1 MAKFQHKK
9 GYYKKNYN
17 PNTHYLNVE
26 SQGTYVFVTFY
37 PEQVIKPEF
46 RKQLFPNSS
55 QDKEQGKQISDPQ
68 YWSKPFGKKVVEEC
82 RNYLKKMVVRAVG
95 EWEIALIC
103 HDKDMTVEK
112 DNKLKAKHKKTHFH
126 AVIWRKDGKR
136 FRVRKVLQIL
146 GLNFDAVL
154 DANILDK
161 TFSSISSRN
170 VKNALQYLLHMTEA
184 SELDG
189 KEPYNQSELISNL
202 TDEQL
207 DNIFHATVQ
216 DKLSNDDW
224 DKLAEMAY
232 QCGKNLHDF
241 RTFTTRHFNI
251 RQQSQA
257 PFKVIKQYYENGLL
271 DAVATAEDFPRIN
284 IILRGVKNTGKSYS
298 TQKALNKLHMRVY
311 SAISGSGKYDG
322 LSADD
327 DCLLFDD
334 KNGSQLLSVCS
345 DSPVLLHRRN
355 VGYSPWVGN
364 SVIALTNKSFTHW
377 IKNSSSNEIHTENG
391 EVVEEDRDA
400 YDAMISRFYFCE
412 VVWPDFQPQDFSGQ
426 DYSRA
431 AYIKVVKRYD
441 RGSEENKKIHDEMF
455 YQLIKPIEEEIKNY
469 YQIKYYEY
477 WNKYH
482 DEKHQQKVVS
492 TDKNNVQYYFDNRI
506 ENIDNQNDTETTEN
520 VDKSTT
526 SITNRVKTQP
536 VLDLGKYPIFE
547 NKNDDAVGHDANA
560 LTPKEIDDLA
570 NSFGISK

>member
-9 GYYKKNYN
+9 GYYKKNYS

-37 PEQVIKPEF
+37 PEHVIKPEF

-68 YWSKPFGKKVVEEC
+68 FWSKPFGKKVVAEC
-82 RNYLKKMVVRAVG
+82 KKYLKKMVVRAVG

-189 KEPYNQSELISNL
+189 KEPYDQSELISNL

-251 RQQSQA
+251 RQQSQS
-257 PFKVIKQYYENGLL
+257 PFKVVKQYYENGLL

-355 VGYSPWVGN
+355 VGYSPWVGD

-412 VVWPDFQPQDFSGQ
+412 VVWPDFQPQDFSGV

-431 AYIKVVKRYD
+431 AYIKIVKKYN

-482 DEKHQQKVVS
+482 DEQHQQKVVS
-492 TDKNNVQYYFDNRI
+492 TDKNNVQYYFDSRI
-506 ENIDNQNDTETTEN
+506 
-520 VDKSTT
+520 KS
-526 SITNRVKTQP
+526 QP
-536 VLDLGKYPIFE
+536 VLDLEKHLFE
-547 NKNDDAVGHDANA
+547 NKNENDDAVGHDVNA
-560 LTPKEIDDLA
+560 LTPKEIDELA
-570 NSFGISK
+570 DSFGITKGN

>member
-1 MAKFQHKK
+1 MCNFIRYEVNEMAKFQHKK
-9 GYYKKNYN
+9 GYYKKNYS

-37 PEQVIKPEF
+37 PEHVIKPEF

-68 YWSKPFGKKVVEEC
+68 FWSKPFGKKVVAEC
-82 RNYLKKMVVRAVG
+82 KKYLKKMVVRAVG

-189 KEPYNQSELISNL
+189 KEPYDQSELISNL

-251 RQQSQA
+251 RQQSQS
-257 PFKVIKQYYENGLL
+257 PFKVVKQYYENGLL

-355 VGYSPWVGN
+355 VGYSPWVGD

-412 VVWPDFQPQDFSGQ
+412 VVWPDFQPQDFSGV

-431 AYIKVVKRYD
+431 AYIKIVKKYN

-482 DEKHQQKVVS
+482 DEQHQQKVVS
-492 TDKNNVQYYFDNRI
+492 TDKNNVQYYFDSRI
-506 ENIDNQNDTETTEN
+506 
-520 VDKSTT
+520 KS
-526 SITNRVKTQP
+526 QP
-536 VLDLGKYPIFE
+536 VLDLEKHLFE
-547 NKNDDAVGHDANA
+547 NKNENDDAVGHDVNA
-560 LTPKEIDDLA
+560 LTPKEIDELA
-570 NSFGISK
+570 DSFGITKGN

>member
-9 GYYKKNYN
+9 GYYKKNYS

-37 PEQVIKPEF
+37 PEHVIKPEF

-68 YWSKPFGKKVVEEC
+68 FWSKPFGKKVVAKC
-82 RNYLKKMVVRAVG
+82 KKYLKKMVVRAVG

-189 KEPYNQSELISNL
+189 KEPYDQSELISNL

-251 RQQSQA
+251 RQQSQS
-257 PFKVIKQYYENGLL
+257 PFKVVKQYYENGLL

-355 VGYSPWVGN
+355 VGYSPWVGD

-412 VVWPDFQPQDFSGQ
+412 VVWPDFQPQDFSGV

-431 AYIKVVKRYD
+431 AYIKIVKKYN

-482 DEKHQQKVVS
+482 DEQHQQKVVS
-492 TDKNNVQYYFDNRI
+492 TDKNNVQYYFDSRI
-506 ENIDNQNDTETTEN
+506 
-520 VDKSTT
+520 KS
-526 SITNRVKTQP
+526 QP
-536 VLDLGKYPIFE
+536 VLDLEKHLFE
-547 NKNDDAVGHDANA
+547 NKNENDDAVGHDVNA
-560 LTPKEIDDLA
+560 LTPKEIDELA
-570 NSFGISK
+570 DSFGITKGN